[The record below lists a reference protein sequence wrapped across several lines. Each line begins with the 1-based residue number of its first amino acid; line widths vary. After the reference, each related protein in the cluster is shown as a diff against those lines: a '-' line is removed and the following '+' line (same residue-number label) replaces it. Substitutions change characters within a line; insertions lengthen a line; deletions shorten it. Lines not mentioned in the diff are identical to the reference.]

1 MASAASGAWDGVA
14 GGDLATLRR
23 FLGGRVATLADRDA
37 LLAAVA
43 RSHRRPPPEDAG
55 KTRRMLDNL
64 DQDLFEA
71 FQRGP
76 SATHPT
82 ADDVVACA
90 AEVLTAGSYDASAVT
105 EAGEVAALVFL
116 RRFVRASEMGSL
128 FPAMAAERTAFAVQ
142 AVRNSVN
149 PCSFVRLP
157 PQRAGMV
164 HVGGLYVLQL
174 LATVVDGEFFIAES
188 RMMALAALGGVA
200 IASLDVLRRPAT
212 AKAIEIRLA
221 PMQQFLMLHFEG
233 HVNDEFRWLSLS
245 QEYMRSIR

>member
-1 MASAASGAWDGVA
+1 
-14 GGDLATLRR
+14 
-23 FLGGRVATLADRDA
+23 
-37 LLAAVA
+37 
-43 RSHRRPPPEDAG
+43 
-55 KTRRMLDNL
+55 MLDNL

-174 LATVVDGEFFIAES
+174 LATVVDGEFFITES

-200 IASLDVLRRPAT
+200 IASLDVLRRSST
-212 AKAIEIRLA
+212 ARAIEIRLA
-221 PMQQFLMLHFEG
+221 PMQQFLVLHFEG
-233 HVNDEFRWLSLS
+233 SGQRTASMGSVGRASLTYVPAFFLAAGTLCEHS
-245 QEYMRSIR
+245 ARAGALAQSVL